1 MEMTREIAQDWHAKD
16 RAAALAD
23 WCAGAIGLG
32 EYEDAIQQADLEL
45 EWRLQHQGLRVLI
58 GGGE

>member
-32 EYEDAIQQADLEL
+32 EYEDAIQRADAEL
-45 EWRLQHQGLRVLI
+45 EWRLRHL
-58 GGGE
+58 